1 MAKGNKPV
9 NKNKELKKLNR
20 GELLTMLIS
29 ITQRCDEL
37 EAELEEANKKLEDR
51 SIVLNNSGTM
61 AEAAMMLN
69 GVMEA
74 VDKASAQYVE
84 NLQRMYGNPDD
95 GAQAMINRTREQC
108 SRIESETKVRCTEM
122 IEHAKAESQ
131 AYWDNVYAK
140 IQQYSAIV
148 EQLKAK
154 ATPGEKE

>member
-1 MAKGNKPV
+1 MAKGNNAE
-9 NKNKELKKLNR
+9 NKRKELKKLNR

-37 EAELEEANKKLEDR
+37 EAELAEANRKLEDR
-51 SIVLNNSGTM
+51 SLVLNSSGTM
-61 AEAAMMLN
+61 AEAALRLN

-108 SRIESETKVRCTEM
+108 SRIESETKVRCMEM
-122 IEHAKAESQ
+122 IEHAKEESQ
-131 AYWDNVYAK
+131 EYWDNVYAK
-140 IQQYSAIV
+140 IQQYSALL
-148 EQLKAK
+148 EQFKQN
-154 ATPGEKE
+154 KES